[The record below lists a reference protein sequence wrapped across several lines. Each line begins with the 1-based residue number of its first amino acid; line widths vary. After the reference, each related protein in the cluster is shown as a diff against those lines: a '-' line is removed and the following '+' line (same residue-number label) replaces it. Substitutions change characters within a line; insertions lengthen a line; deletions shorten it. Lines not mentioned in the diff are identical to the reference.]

1 MVVSQILLSPS
12 VPISLCQS
20 LHTDGNPASYFTRTI
35 PHKNVQSFPNPQL
48 LTSLHR
54 CHIMSSLF
62 RRQRWGWGTYTRT
75 EHNKTWAIELIKT
88 HIYKDSRALSPW
100 IPKHFFSI
108 HLYIRN
114 LPLQKM
120 CVPHVHWDDPILPP
134 PQWHH
139 STCCSPSLALCLL
152 SLLDHFYQHF
162 HMPLP
167 FHVNWNLLSSKG
179 PWDPPLSRLPFS
191 LNMSPSFYETT
202 YSGFCCHICT
212 ETSLA
217 KTPYERHM
225 TKSVKEVF
233 IPLIHLSALLNCGH
247 FLLLKA
253 LPRPCF
259 LGCLLMVP
267 LLTLILCC
275 FLCFLLIY

>member
-20 LHTDGNPASYFTRTI
+20 LHTDGNPASYFTKTI

-62 RRQRWGWGTYTRT
+62 RRQRWGRGTYTRT

-134 PQWHH
+134 PPSGITPPAVPHH
-139 STCCSPSLALCLL
+139 LHS
-152 SLLDHFYQHF
+152 
-162 HMPLP
+162 
-167 FHVNWNLLSSKG
+167 V
-179 PWDPPLSRLPFS
+179 FS
-191 LNMSPSFYETT
+191 LFWIIFISIS
-202 YSGFCCHICT
+202 IC
-212 ETSLA
+212 
-217 KTPYERHM
+217 PY
-225 TKSVKEVF
+225 
-233 IPLIHLSALLNCGH
+233 LS
-247 FLLLKA
+247 
-253 LPRPCF
+253 
-259 LGCLLMVP
+259 M
-267 LLTLILCC
+267 
-275 FLCFLLIY
+275 

>member
-20 LHTDGNPASYFTRTI
+20 LHTDGNPASYFTKTI

-134 PQWHH
+134 PPVASLHLLFPI
-139 STCCSPSLALCLL
+139 TCT
-152 SLLDHFYQHF
+152 
-162 HMPLP
+162 
-167 FHVNWNLLSSKG
+167 LSSLSSGSFLSAFPYALTFPCKLE
-179 PWDPPLSRLPFS
+179 PPLFKGS
-191 LNMSPSFYETT
+191 LRST
-202 YSGFCCHICT
+202 
-212 ETSLA
+212 
-217 KTPYERHM
+217 
-225 TKSVKEVF
+225 F
-233 IPLIHLSALLNCGH
+233 I
-247 FLLLKA
+247 
-253 LPRPCF
+253 
-259 LGCLLMVP
+259 
-267 LLTLILCC
+267 
-275 FLCFLLIY
+275 